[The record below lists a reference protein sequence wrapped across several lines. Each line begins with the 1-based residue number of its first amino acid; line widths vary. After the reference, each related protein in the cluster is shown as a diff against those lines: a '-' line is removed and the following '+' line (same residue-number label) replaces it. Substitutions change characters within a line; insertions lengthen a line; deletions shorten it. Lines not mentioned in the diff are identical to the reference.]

1 MSTRSVIYC
10 TISVDFM
17 CNSITHL
24 LCTCVYVCVCVCVC
38 VYVCVC
44 VCVCTRVAQTVLLAY
59 LFLNGPQEE
68 REHITTQLYSVFN
81 SEDLDNIYLASRCLC
96 EILEEANFQS
106 QVSE

>member
-1 MSTRSVIYC
+1 M
-10 TISVDFM
+10 
-17 CNSITHL
+17 
-24 LCTCVYVCVCVCVC
+24 YVCVCVCMC
-38 VYVCVC
+38 VYVCM
-44 VCVCTRVAQTVLLAY
+44 CTRVAQTVLLAY

>member
-10 TISVDFM
+10 TKSVDFM

-24 LCTCVYVCVCVCVC
+24 LCMCVC
-38 VYVCVC
+38 VYVC